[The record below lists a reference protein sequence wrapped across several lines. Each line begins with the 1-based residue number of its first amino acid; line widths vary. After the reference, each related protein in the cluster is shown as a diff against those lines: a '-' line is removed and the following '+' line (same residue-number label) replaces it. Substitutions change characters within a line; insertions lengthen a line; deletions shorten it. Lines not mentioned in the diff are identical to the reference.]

1 MKNEVEKAKENGINE
16 VTASTTSDDV
26 TTKRDKAI
34 GVINGINLDEAKF
47 VLELFEAAR
56 REKLEINSD
65 KNPDLTDVI
74 RNKELVK
81 VDETLKAELAKLDV
95 ATTNDAVKKS
105 AKEGIKKIEAIH
117 KPLSSNA
124 VEAAVLTLPELDLQT
139 ALVAGT
145 ANVKQGQELTDDDI
159 KKQLTLPEDVKELV
173 TVLSVTK
180 PSTDKA
186 GDFVATVN
194 LLLADGKTEV
204 TVNVPVSIYS
214 QIPPKVDDLSKAKEE
229 AMAKVKK
236 AVKDKFL
243 AIEKQADL
251 TPEEKVA
258 AKSKLD
264 QAKEQATKQI
274 SKASSLGTVELLG
287 EEYAKNI
294 AAFTPEHGKDIK
306 EVKSLDVSELDEAQA
321 KGIAAVLQ
329 AEVDKLE
336 LMKKDATLTASEFEE
351 VKAEVVRIKKQ
362 AIADIRREK
371 DVKSI
376 ETITNVAVEVI
387 LNARPRHN
395 FSFDFNSNSNYSST
409 TNTNHSQSDNGVNKA
424 LLAKK
429 SEAKML
435 IEKEAMKKKA
445 EISQAELSESEKALL
460 DARVDQEKAKAFQ
473 MIDQATTIEEVD
485 QALKAGIEAIRSI
498 AVASAHGRMT
508 DVTPEESEA
517 AMAQAHRQ
525 ALPQTGTGNEVAIF
539 GAAASA
545 ILAGLGLVVPS
556 KKKED

>member
-1 MKNEVEKAKENGINE
+1 MAGI
-16 VTASTTSDDV
+16 
-26 TTKRDKAI
+26 K
-34 GVINGINLDEAKF
+34 VIPSVISLN
-47 VLELFEAAR
+47 EAAILEK
-56 REKLEINSD
+56 REITSD
-65 KNPDLTDVI
+65 KNSSLTTEY
-74 RNKELVK
+74 RNKKLTEVE
-81 VDETLKAELAKLDV
+81 ETLKAELAKIDQL
-95 ATTNDAVKKS
+95 TTNEDVKK
-105 AKEGIKKIEAIH
+105 ATKEGIKKIEAIH
-117 KPLSSNA
+117 KPLSSNSH
-124 VEAAVLTLPELDLQT
+124 EAAILTLPELDLQT

-145 ANVKQGQELTDDDI
+145 ATVKQGQKLADTDI
-159 KKQLTLPEDVKELV
+159 TNQLILPEDVK
-173 TVLSVTK
+173 VLSVIK
-180 PSTDKA
+180 PSTDEA
-186 GDFVATVN
+186 GNFVAAVE
-194 LLLADGKTEV
+194 LLLADGTTKEIV
-204 TVNVPVSIYS
+204 TVPVSIYS
-214 QIPPKVDDLSKAKEE
+214 QTPSKVDDLSKAKEE
-229 AMAKVKK
+229 AMAKVEK
-236 AVKDKFL
+236 AVKDKLL
-243 AIEKQADL
+243 AIDKQADL
-251 TPEEKVA
+251 TDEEKA
-258 AKSKLD
+258 TAKSKVD

-274 SKASSLGTVELLG
+274 SKASSLGTVAALG
-287 EEYAKNI
+287 EESANNI
-294 AAFTPEHGKDIK
+294 AAFTPVHGEDIP
-306 EVKSLDVSELDEAQA
+306 EVKASDVSGLEEAQA

-336 LMKKDATLTASEFEE
+336 LMKKDTTLTGTDVEE

-376 ETITNVAVEVI
+376 ETITDAAVEAI

-395 FSFDFNSNSNYSST
+395 FSFDFNSNYSST
-409 TNTNHSQSDNGVNKA
+409 TNTNHSQSANEA

-485 QALKAGIEAIRSI
+485 HALMAGIEAIRSI
-498 AVASAHGRMT
+498 AVASAHGRTT
-508 DVTPEESEA
+508 DVTPEESEKV
-517 AMAQAHRQ
+517 MGQENRQ
-525 ALPQTGTGNEVAIF
+525 MLPQTGTGNEVAIF